1 MSAYKKIPLILA
13 IIAVA
18 LASIVKLT
26 PITTDVEMHKHSIE
40 QIDKEVD
47 SVLKLTAGA
56 TAASAGIS
64 LLPDDSCTPIAQQFA
79 ELAKYFLIVL
89 SALYLE
95 KYLITLMGYVS
106 FAFIVPLACA
116 LLCGGIILNR
126 EKVRSLSYRL
136 LITSIAVYLAIPF
149 SVKVSETIYNTY
161 ESTINQTIS
170 SAERIS
176 VAEEDDST
184 IDKFVSW
191 IKDAAGTVV
200 DYVTGLL
207 SRFVEAVA
215 VMLVTSCLIPILV
228 IIFFA
233 WLVKVFFKVDFS
245 LSDAERLIKKRE
257 KKLLEDSEEQ

>member
-1 MSAYKKIPLILA
+1 MSTYKKIPIILA
-13 IIAVA
+13 VVAIA
-18 LASIVKLT
+18 LASITKLT

-40 QIDKEVD
+40 QIDKEVH

-64 LLPDDSCTPIAQQFA
+64 LLPGDSCTPIAEQFA

-106 FAFIVPLACA
+106 FSFMVPLACV

-126 EKVRSLSYRL
+126 EKVRSLSYRI
-136 LITSIAVYLAIPF
+136 LISAIAVYLAIPF
-149 SVKVSETIYNTY
+149 SVKVSEAIYETY
-161 ESTINQTIS
+161 ESTIEQTIN

-176 VAEEDDST
+176 VEEDDDSA
-184 IDKFVSW
+184 IERFVSW
-191 IKDAAGTVV
+191 IEDAAGTIVN
-200 DYVTGLL
+200 YVTGLL
-207 SRFVEAVA
+207 SKFVEAVA

-228 IIFFA
+228 IFFFA
-233 WLVKVFFKVDFS
+233 WLVKVFFNLDFS
-245 LSDAERLIKKRE
+245 LSDAEKLIKRRKIE
-257 KKLLEDSEEQ
+257 FLEQNHD